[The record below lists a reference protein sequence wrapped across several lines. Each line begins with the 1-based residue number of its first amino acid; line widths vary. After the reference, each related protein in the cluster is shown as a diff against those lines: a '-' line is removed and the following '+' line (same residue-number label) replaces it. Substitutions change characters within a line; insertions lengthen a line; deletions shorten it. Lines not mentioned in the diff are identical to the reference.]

1 MSQLALVVLACF
13 LAISSS
19 TLFTNEEEQSMV
31 QCPYSSCQRPLTCSE
46 NNCPPG
52 LFCKED
58 HCECGKVYP
67 SNLIHCNGS
76 RSFVLKY
83 TCVTFHEDTQ
93 LTSVGVC
100 IRALNRTKSR
110 GNLASDTTYHL
121 LPGNVSQLDDMMC
134 RPFNRTGK
142 LCGRCLPDHYSLAY
156 SFNMNCIP
164 CPHVHWNWFW
174 YILAAYLP
182 LTLFYLLI
190 LYFKINTTTSHL
202 FAVVY
207 CCQTLTIPVNVR
219 NIFNEIE
226 YDTNSHS
233 FTVIVAKLLCSL
245 YGIWNLDFF
254 RPFYS
259 NLCLGIGILPTLTL
273 DYVIAVYPLLLI
285 LISYLLIVLH
295 NLNFRV
301 VRILWRPFYALFSL
315 FRRNWDIRT
324 SVIDAFATFFFLSN
338 GKFLSA
344 SFDLLIPTPVYQLYP
359 DHYNYT
365 LGLYYAADVEYFG
378 SEHLP
383 YGILAIVMLCVFV
396 ILPCTVLALYPFAF
410 FQKFLNLF
418 PFPWYILHTI
428 VDSFYGCYKD
438 GTQPGTRDYRWCL
451 SIFFTFRL
459 CQFLLYAIPDKIVY
473 SLIYL
478 LIQVVLI
485 TLMAVVQPFKSFPHN
500 TITIIFLQLNVFIS
514 VATLSVPVTV
524 IIAPDY
530 LYFFYVLGIIAC
542 AVPLL
547 YFKASSLYWVYAH
560 RRFGLNAFLR
570 VKAWRQGYTRILSA
584 STESLPDRIE
594 NSGEYHRENLSNFII
609 SQ

>member
-1 MSQLALVVLACF
+1 
-13 LAISSS
+13 
-19 TLFTNEEEQSMV
+19 MV

-52 LFCKED
+52 LFCKEG

-67 SNLIHCNGS
+67 NNLIHCNGS
-76 RSFVLKY
+76 RSFILKY

-134 RPFNRTGK
+134 RPLNKTGT
-142 LCGRCLPDHYSLAY
+142 LCGRCLPDHYPLAY
-156 SFNMNCIP
+156 SYNANCIL
-164 CPHVHWNWFW
+164 CPHARWNWLR
-174 YILAAYLP
+174 YIMAAYLP

-190 LYFKINTTTSHL
+190 LFFKINTTTSHL

-207 CCQTLTIPVNVR
+207 CCQTLTVPLNIR
-219 NIFNEIE
+219 SIFNDVEH
-226 YDTNSHS
+226 DTNSHS
-233 FTVIVAKLLCSL
+233 FMVIVVKLLCSL
-245 YGIWNLDFF
+245 YGIWNLDFL

-259 NLCLGIGILPTLTL
+259 DLCLGIGILPTLAL

-285 LISYLLIVLH
+285 TISYLLNFLH
-295 NLNFRV
+295 SKNFLV
-301 VRILWRPFYALFSL
+301 VTILWRPFHSLFSL
-315 FRRNWDIRT
+315 LRRNWDIRT

-338 GKFLSA
+338 VKFLSV
-344 SFDLLIPTPVYQLYP
+344 SFDLLIPTAVYQLYP

-365 LGLYYAADVEYFG
+365 LNLYYAADVEYFG

-451 SIFFTFRL
+451 SIFFTIRL
-459 CQFLLYAIPDKIVY
+459 CQFILYTIPDKVVY
-473 SLIYL
+473 SLIDS
-478 LIQVVLI
+478 LILVVLI
-485 TLMAVVQPFKSFPHN
+485 TLMAVVQPFKFSRHN
-500 TITIIFLQLNVFIS
+500 TITIIFLQLIAFIS
-514 VATLSVPVTV
+514 IIAVAISVTV
-524 IIAPDY
+524 IIAPEY
-530 LYFFYVLGIIAC
+530 LYFFYVFAGIVGT
-542 AVPLL
+542 VPL
-547 YFKASSLYWVYAH
+547 FCFITSSVYWMYAH
-560 RRFGLNAFLR
+560 RRFGLNVFLR

-584 STESLPDRIE
+584 SNDSLPDRIE
-594 NSGEYHRENLSNFII
+594 NSGEYPKENLSNFS

>member
-1 MSQLALVVLACF
+1 
-13 LAISSS
+13 
-19 TLFTNEEEQSMV
+19 MV
-31 QCPYSSCQRPLTCSE
+31 PCPPLTCSE

-52 LFCKED
+52 LFCKEG

-93 LTSVGVC
+93 LTSIGAC

-110 GNLASDTTYHL
+110 GNLASDTIYHL

-134 RPFNRTGK
+134 RPLNKTGT

-156 SFNMNCIP
+156 SFNMTCIP
-164 CPHVHWNWFW
+164 CPHACWNWFR
-174 YILAAYLP
+174 YIMAAYLP

-190 LYFKINTTTSHL
+190 LFFKINTTTSHL

-207 CCQTLTIPVNVR
+207 CCQTMTMPVNMR
-219 NIFNEIE
+219 SIFNEVE
-226 YDTNSHS
+226 HDTNSHS
-233 FTVIVAKLLCSL
+233 FMVIVTKLMYSL

-254 RPFYS
+254 RPFYLD
-259 NLCLGIGILPTLTL
+259 LCLGIGILPTLAL

-295 NLNFRV
+295 RNNFRV
-301 VRILWRPFYALFSL
+301 VTILWRPFHALFSL

-338 GKFLSA
+338 VKFFSV
-344 SFDLLIPTPVYQLYP
+344 SFDLLIPTAVYQLYP

-365 LGLYYAADVEYFG
+365 FGLYYAADVEYFG

-383 YGILAIVMLCVFV
+383 FGTLAIVMLCVFV

-418 PFPWYILHTI
+418 PFPWYILHTV

-451 SIFFTFRL
+451 SIFFTIRL
-459 CQFLLYAIPDKIVY
+459 CQFLLYAIPDKVVY
-473 SLIYL
+473 NLIDSLIL
-478 LIQVVLI
+478 VLLI
-485 TLMAVVQPFKSFPHN
+485 TLMAVVQPFKSPRHN
-500 TITIIFLQLNVFIS
+500 TITIIFLQLIAFIS
-514 VATLSVPVTV
+514 IAATSISVTV
-524 IIAPDY
+524 TIAPEY
-530 LYFFYVLGIIAC
+530 LYFFYVLAGIAY

-547 YFKASSLYWVYAH
+547 FFIASSLYWMYAQ

-570 VKAWRQGYTRILSA
+570 FKAWRQGYTRILSA
-584 STESLPDRIE
+584 SNDSLPDRIE
-594 NSGEYHRENLSNFII
+594 NSGEYPKENLSNFS

>member
-1 MSQLALVVLACF
+1 
-13 LAISSS
+13 
-19 TLFTNEEEQSMV
+19 MV
-31 QCPYSSCQRPLTCSE
+31 QCPYSSCKRPLTCSE

-52 LFCKED
+52 LFCKEG

-67 SNLIHCNGS
+67 KNLIHCNGT

-83 TCVTFHEDTQ
+83 ACVTFHEDTQ

-110 GNLASDTTYHL
+110 GDLASDTTYHL
-121 LPGNVSQLDDMMC
+121 LPGNVSQLDDKMC

-142 LCGRCLPDHYSLAY
+142 QCGRCLPDQYPLAY
-156 SFNMNCIP
+156 SYHMNCIL
-164 CPHVHWNWFW
+164 CPHARWNWFR
-174 YILAAYLP
+174 YIMAAYLP

-190 LYFKINTTTSHL
+190 LFFKINTTTSHL

-207 CCQTLTIPVNVR
+207 CCQSLTMPINIR
-219 NIFNEIE
+219 SIFNEIE
-226 YDTNSHS
+226 HDTNSHS
-233 FTVIVAKLLCSL
+233 FTAIMAKLLCSL

-259 NLCLGIGILPTLTL
+259 DLCLGIGILPTLTL

-295 NLNFRV
+295 SKSFRV
-301 VRILWRPFYALFSL
+301 VTILWRPFHALFSL

-338 GKFLSA
+338 VKFFSV
-344 SFDLLIPTPVYQLYP
+344 SFDLLIPTAVYQLYP

-365 LGLYYAADVEYFG
+365 FGLYYAADVEYFG

-396 ILPCTVLALYPFAF
+396 ILPCTVLSLYPFAF

-451 SIFFTFRL
+451 SIFFTIRL
-459 CQFLLYAIPDKIVY
+459 CQFLLYAIPDKVVY
-473 SLIYL
+473 SLIVL
-478 LIQVVLI
+478 LILVVLI
-485 TLMAVVQPFKSFPHN
+485 TLMAVVQPFKSFHHN
-500 TITIIFLQLNVFIS
+500 TITIISLQLIAFVIIIA
-514 VATLSVPVTV
+514 VSVPVTV
-524 IIAPDY
+524 TVAPDY
-530 LYFFYVLGIIAC
+530 LYFFYVLAMTAC

-547 YFKASSLYWVYAH
+547 FFIASFFYWVYAH
-560 RRFGLNAFLR
+560 RRFGLNALFR
-570 VKAWRQGYTRILSA
+570 VKAWRQGYTGILSA
-584 STESLPDRIE
+584 SHESLPDRIE
-594 NSGEYHRENLSNFII
+594 NSGEYHRENLSNFS